1 MDIRTRLLTR
11 LRSHRLIFIVSAIL
25 FSLGQIIPI
34 IRVVIEPIQALLPWP
49 WSAIIYLIFTVT
61 GMIGIVIP
69 HVKYIESLI
78 DTIHN
83 YMVPHHFAQLPIAQT
98 PFAHAIREL
107 VDHHVRQHEG
117 GYLPIYRDMEIEVT
131 IDKVLSEDDANKNY
145 NVPKP
150 PPGYSWIWF
159 CFTIRSTWIF
169 KPEVW
174 ERERILDPQ
183 DLLGEVIVMSYK
195 TYVDTYKWNTPRRL
209 IYFPVSITLF
219 AEDDLK
225 SLWQSVEYLRP
236 KYKISRW
243 KNQHLYAGPI
253 ELQMEALLPR
263 DTSEKEHIIRRIFPG
278 IERYPSL
285 LRSASDGV
293 YQIYIASKKTA
304 YPELRISYPAEKA
317 DYWKFEE
324 EHIFLL
330 PAKVWREQKILWDQL
345 SFPIPFGRVATV
357 KQITFQ
363 KSSSIPVTF
372 RKDYSP
378 SLLCYPY
385 FKDPG
390 AVKVEL
396 TNQGA
401 SWTVDLGGGF
411 CFPGDTIIFYWYDAL
426 IKDALRIS

>member
-1 MDIRTRLLTR
+1 MGILTRLLSSR
-11 LRSHRLIFIVSAIL
+11 WIGVGALFVIFGGLMRTV
-25 FSLGQIIPI
+25 
-34 IRVVIEPIQALLPWP
+34 EPISRLLPPP
-49 WSAIIYLIFTVT
+49 WGDIFSYIST
-61 GMIGIVIP
+61 IVGLSTML
-69 HVKYIESLI
+69 VSFERYIESFRK
-78 DTIHN
+78 TIHD

-107 VDHHVRQHEG
+107 IDHHVRQHEG

-131 IDKVLSEDDANKNY
+131 IDKVLSEDDVNKNY

-219 AEDDLK
+219 AEEDLK

-243 KNQHLYAGPI
+243 KNRQLYAGPI
-253 ELQMEALLPR
+253 ELQMKALLPGDSR
-263 DTSEKEHIIRRIFPG
+263 EKEIRRIFPG
-278 IERYPSL
+278 IERHPFL
-285 LRSASDGV
+285 LSSALEGV
-293 YQIYIASKKTA
+293 YQVYIASKETT
-304 YPELRISYPAEKA
+304 YPELRISYPAEKD